1 MKTAIVTAS
10 YHADFER
17 FRLLCETLDT
27 HVTGYTKHYVL
38 VEDRDVP
45 LFRQLQSPRR
55 VIIGEK
61 DLLPS
66 WLKVFPDPLT
76 MGRRRIWLSLKTKPL
91 RGWHVQQFRR
101 IAIADLVEDDAF
113 LYLDSDVAFLRPYD
127 CSQLWRDDAL
137 RLLIRPGALTADSM
151 SEHRRWSANAGA
163 LLGLP
168 GTQRSTS
175 DYVGTMIAWKRSS
188 IRNMCARIETV
199 TGEHWIAAMGKQRRF
214 SECMMYG
221 RFVDDIENGVGHFHD
236 QTELCKVFWL
246 APPPTEKEFRAFVAD
261 MAPEQVALGMQSFL
275 GLEPDEIR
283 RILGL

>member
-10 YHADFER
+10 YHADFDR
-17 FRLLCETLDT
+17 FRLLCETLDA

-55 VIIGEK
+55 IVIGEK

-66 WLKVFPDPLT
+66 WLKVFPDPMT
-76 MGRRRIWLSLKTKPL
+76 MGRRRIWLSFRTKPL

-101 IAIADLVEDDAF
+101 IAIADLVDDDAF
-113 LYLDSDVAFLRPYD
+113 LYLDSDVAFLRPYNCD
-127 CSQLWRDDAL
+127 QLWRNGNL
-137 RLLIRPGALTADSM
+137 RLLIRPNALAAESM
-151 SEHRRWSANAGA
+151 DEHRLWSANAGT

-168 GTQRSTS
+168 ESQLSTN

-188 IRNMCARIETV
+188 ILDMCRRIETV

-221 RFVDDIENGVGHFHD
+221 RFVDDVEKGAGHFHD

-246 APPPTEKEFRAFVAD
+246 APPPTEEEFRAFVRD

-275 GLEPDEIR
+275 GLEPKDIR
-283 RILGL
+283 RVLGL

>member
-45 LFRQLQSPRR
+45 LFRQLQSPQR

-76 MGRRRIWLSLKTKPL
+76 MGRRRIWLSFKTKPL

-127 CSQLWRDDAL
+127 CSQLWRDDTL
-137 RLLIRPGALTADSM
+137 RLLVRPGALAADSM
-151 SEHRRWSANAGA
+151 GEHRRWSANAA
-163 LLGLP
+163 PTPPCCASSRRCRPARRNRSRRTRAP
-168 GTQRSTS
+168 GCGGIWRQTS
-175 DYVGTMIAWKRSS
+175 AATCANPSAS
-188 IRNMCARIETV
+188 RNWPRGPAPARPQ
-199 TGEHWIAAMGKQRRF
+199 WPAPAATRWGCRR
-214 SECMMYG
+214 
-221 RFVDDIENGVGHFHD
+221 
-236 QTELCKVFWL
+236 
-246 APPPTEKEFRAFVAD
+246 
-261 MAPEQVALGMQSFL
+261 
-275 GLEPDEIR
+275 
-283 RILGL
+283 

>member
-10 YHADFER
+10 YHADFDR
-17 FRLLCETLDT
+17 FRLLCETLDA

-55 VIIGEK
+55 IVIGEK

-66 WLKVFPDPLT
+66 WLKVFPDPMT
-76 MGRRRIWLSLKTKPL
+76 MGRRRIWLSFRTKPL

-101 IAIADLVEDDAF
+101 IAIADLVDDDAF
-113 LYLDSDVAFLRPYD
+113 LYLDSDVAFLRPYNCD
-127 CSQLWRDDAL
+127 QLWRNGNL
-137 RLLIRPGALTADSM
+137 RLLIRPNALAAESM
-151 SEHRRWSANAGA
+151 DEHRLWSANAGT

-168 GTQRSTS
+168 ESQLSTN

-188 IRNMCARIETV
+188 ILDMCRRIETV

-221 RFVDDIENGVGHFHD
+221 RFVDDVEKGAGHFHD
-236 QTELCKVFWL
+236 ETELCKVFWL
-246 APPPTEKEFRAFVAD
+246 APPPTEEEFRAFVRD

-275 GLEPDEIR
+275 GLEPKDIR
-283 RILGL
+283 RVLGL

>member
-10 YHADFER
+10 YHADFDR
-17 FRLLCETLDT
+17 FRLLCETLDA

-55 VIIGEK
+55 IVIGEK

-66 WLKVFPDPLT
+66 WLKVFPDPMT
-76 MGRRRIWLSLKTKPL
+76 MGRRRIWLSFRTKPL

-101 IAIADLVEDDAF
+101 IAIADLVDDDAF
-113 LYLDSDVAFLRPYD
+113 LYLDSDVAFLRPYNCD
-127 CSQLWRDDAL
+127 QLWRNGNL
-137 RLLIRPGALTADSM
+137 RLLIRPNALAAESM
-151 SEHRRWSANAGA
+151 DEHRLWSANAGT

-168 GTQRSTS
+168 ESQLSTN

-188 IRNMCARIETV
+188 ILDMCRRIETV
-199 TGEHWIAAMGKQRRF
+199 TGQHWIAAMGKQRRF

-221 RFVDDIENGVGHFHD
+221 RFVDDVKKGAGHFHD

-246 APPPTEKEFRAFVAD
+246 APPPTEEEFRAFVRD

-275 GLEPDEIR
+275 GLEPKDIR
-283 RILGL
+283 RVLGL

>member
-10 YHADFER
+10 YHADFDR
-17 FRLLCETLDT
+17 FRLLCETLDA

-55 VIIGEK
+55 IIIGEK

-66 WLKVFPDPLT
+66 WLKVFPDPMT
-76 MGRRRIWLSLKTKPL
+76 MGRRRIWLSFRTKPL

-101 IAIADLVEDDAF
+101 IAIADLVDDDAF
-113 LYLDSDVAFLRPYD
+113 LYLDSDVAFLRPYNCD
-127 CSQLWRDDAL
+127 QLWRNGNL
-137 RLLIRPGALTADSM
+137 RLLIRPNALAAESM
-151 SEHRRWSANAGA
+151 EEHRLWSANAGT

-168 GTQRSTS
+168 ESQLSTN

-188 IRNMCARIETV
+188 ILDMCRRIETV

-221 RFVDDIENGVGHFHD
+221 RFVDDVEKGAGHFHD

-246 APPPTEKEFRAFVAD
+246 APPPTEEEFRTFVRD

-275 GLEPDEIR
+275 GLEPKDIR
-283 RILGL
+283 RVLGL